1 MSETSERY
9 QRLAAELT
17 AKVEA
22 VAPDQW
28 SSPTPCEDWTAR
40 DLIGHMVDTSRMFLG
55 FVGVELPAAPGA
67 GDDPVAAWTS
77 ARDAVQA
84 ALDDPDVAERSYE
97 GAFGSSTFEEG
108 VGRWICIDLVVH
120 GWDLARA
127 TGQNERIDPAE
138 ARRVYE
144 ALAPMDEMMRGPQAF
159 GPKLEPPDGADE
171 QARVLAFLGRQP

>member
-1 MSETSERY
+1 
-9 QRLAAELT
+9 
-17 AKVEA
+17 
-22 VAPDQW
+22 
-28 SSPTPCEDWTAR
+28 
-40 DLIGHMVDTSRMFLG
+40 
-55 FVGVELPAAPGA
+55 
-67 GDDPVAAWTS
+67 
-77 ARDAVQA
+77 
-84 ALDDPDVAERSYE
+84 
-97 GAFGSSTFEEG
+97 